1 MLRMPMEEDAR
12 ALLDGAG
19 IHYRDCGGY
28 FLFKCPFHADKN
40 PSAVL
45 YKDNYAFKCFAG
57 CGGMSWRKFYHKIR
71 GVEWNENG
79 SFSLSLRSLRS
90 AMPITERQHFAIT
103 DGRVTSVYDNVR
115 ALEYCRSRGVSDE
128 FMRHFDFRASDL
140 CRFKADGSGRCA
152 IWQGGA
158 MC

>member
-1 MLRMPMEEDAR
+1 MLRLPTEEDAR

-79 SFSLSLRSLRS
+79 SFSLSLRPCEVLCLSRS
-90 AMPITERQHFAIT
+90 GSILQLLMAGLYR
-103 DGRVTSVYDNVR
+103 
-115 ALEYCRSRGVSDE
+115 
-128 FMRHFDFRASDL
+128 FMTMHGLLNIA
-140 CRFKADGSGRCA
+140 
-152 IWQGGA
+152 GA
-158 MC
+158 GA